1 MKTTHI
7 FILSGLLLCGYCTQT
22 QAKQPSPAID
32 LIQAGKD
39 TSWHSEGN
47 DYVVH
52 VTKRD
57 GTSLEGVTVTIA
69 FPSGKTQ
76 KLSSDTATLSPGSF
90 KSASDSTSVIM
101 DMKNVTIEANGK
113 PGGTIQETKFDLHE

>member
-1 MKTTHI
+1 MKKTLI
-7 FILSGLLLCGYCTQT
+7 VLLSSLLLWGCSQ
-22 QAKQPSPAID
+22 KQSRSAGPAID
-32 LIQAGKD
+32 LIQGGKD

-76 KLSSDTATLSPGSF
+76 TLSSDTVTVSPGSF

-113 PGGTIQETKFDLHE
+113 PGGTMQETKFDLHE

>member
-1 MKTTHI
+1 MKTTSI
-7 FILSGLLLCGYCTQT
+7 IILSGLLLCGCSQK
-22 QAKQPSPAID
+22 QASSARPAID
-32 LIQAGKD
+32 LVQAGKD

-57 GTSLEGVTVTIA
+57 GTSLEGVTVTIT

-76 KLSSDTATLSPGSF
+76 TLSSDAATLSPGSF

>member
-1 MKTTHI
+1 MKKTLI
-7 FILSGLLLCGYCTQT
+7 VLLSSLLLWGCSQ
-22 QAKQPSPAID
+22 KQSRSAGPAID
-32 LIQAGKD
+32 LIQGGKD

-76 KLSSDTATLSPGSF
+76 TLSSDTATLSPGSF

-101 DMKNVTIEANGK
+101 DMKNVTIKATGSL
-113 PGGTIQETKFDLHE
+113 GGTMKETKFELNE